1 VRFTPALRRRIW
13 LLLAVMAVVIIFR
26 GAYEQNGNTVA
37 IWNDVGVDRR
47 LAGGWSIPL
56 TWFQSL
62 NPLVIFIGTPILVG
76 YWTWLGRRH
85 REPSS
90 VAKMSTGALIV
101 AISYALVAVVC
112 MRSDAHHARASW
124 IWPTAFFVVMTIG
137 ELFILPVGLGLFGRL
152 APKGL
157 EATAIATW
165 FFAGF
170 AGNLLAGWLGLF
182 WSRLS
187 QPAFFT
193 LIALTSAV
201 AALLLWLL
209 HPAGRRAER
218 EHLSEAET
226 AKAR

>member
-1 VRFTPALRRRIW
+1 
-13 LLLAVMAVVIIFR
+13 MAVVIIFR
-26 GAYEQNGNTVA
+26 GAYEQNGNTIA
-37 IWNDVGVDRR
+37 LWTDVGVDRHV
-47 LAGGWSIPL
+47 AGGWSIPL

-62 NPLVIFIGTPILVG
+62 NPLLIFIGTPILVG

-90 VAKMSTGALIV
+90 VAKMASGALIV

-112 MRSDAHHARASW
+112 SVADAHHARSSW
-124 IWPTAFFVVMTIG
+124 IWLTAYFVVLTIG

-193 LIALTSAV
+193 LIALAAGL

-209 HPAGRRAER
+209 HPAGRQAEQ
-218 EHLSEAET
+218 EHHSEVQA
-226 AKAR
+226 A

>member
-1 VRFTPALRRRIW
+1 
-13 LLLAVMAVVIIFR
+13 M
-26 GAYEQNGNTVA
+26 
-37 IWNDVGVDRR
+37 
-47 LAGGWSIPL
+47 
-56 TWFQSL
+56 
-62 NPLVIFIGTPILVG
+62 IFIGTPVLVG

-90 VAKMSTGALIV
+90 VAKMATGALIV
-101 AISYALVAVVC
+101 AVSYALVAVVC
-112 MRSDAHHARASW
+112 AAADADHARASW
-124 IWPTAFFVVMTIG
+124 IWPTAYFAVMTIG

-152 APKGL
+152 APRGL

-187 QPAFFT
+187 QPAFFA
-193 LIALTSAV
+193 LITLTSAV

-209 HPAGRRAER
+209 RPAGQRAEH
-218 EHLSEAET
+218 EHASEAET
-226 AKAR
+226 ARA